1 MAFVLIPAVN
11 QRRVL
16 KLAYLC
22 YHQLKLCF
30 GAAWKSNIELVF
42 FLSFS
47 DIDTGA
53 IHQNIYTRG
62 VGS

>member
-11 QRRVL
+11 QRPVL

-22 YHQLKLCF
+22 YHQLKLLF

-42 FLSFS
+42 FSFS

>member
-22 YHQLKLCF
+22 YHQLKLFF
-30 GAAWKSNIELVF
+30 GAAWISNIKLFF
-42 FLSFS
+42 FLS

>member
-1 MAFVLIPAVN
+1 MAFILIPAVN
-11 QRRVL
+11 QRPVL

-22 YHQLKLCF
+22 YHQLKLF
-30 GAAWKSNIELVF
+30 FSSAWISTIDLF
-42 FLSFS
+42 FFFS